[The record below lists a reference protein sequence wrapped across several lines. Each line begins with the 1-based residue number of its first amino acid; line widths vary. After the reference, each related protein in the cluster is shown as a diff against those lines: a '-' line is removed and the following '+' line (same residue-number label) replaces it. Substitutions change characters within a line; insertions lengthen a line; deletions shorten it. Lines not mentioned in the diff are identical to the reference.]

1 MSDAYGDNGMK
12 KLIVAATLLAFCSA
26 ATAFAGTRVPIK
38 DSEEAAQEAD
48 MHARYDHPLTQ
59 VVPNDELKVVITRD
73 VIMHSCCMPP
83 NLVVSGKI
91 TNISDK
97 PVDWVRLHFAFEN
110 KDGKILHGESLYNHQ
125 AESLADDPYIEKV
138 LNEKPHY
145 KPIKPGES
153 DTFGFSV
160 SCTELPVF
168 SKVELF
174 SNDLKQ

>member
-1 MSDAYGDNGMK
+1 MGDAFGDNGMK
-12 KLIVAATLLAFCSA
+12 KLIAVATFLAFCSA
-26 ATAFAGTRVPIK
+26 ATVFAGTRVPIK
-38 DSEEAAQEAD
+38 NSEEAAHEAD

-59 VVPNDELKVVITRD
+59 VVPNDQLKVVVTRD

-91 TNISDK
+91 TNVSEK
-97 PVDWVRLHFAFEN
+97 PIDWVRLHFAFETR
-110 KDGKILHGESLYNHQ
+110 DGKVVHGESLYNHS

-145 KPIKPGES
+145 KPIQPGQS

-160 SCTELPVF
+160 SCTELPAF

-174 SNDLKQ
+174 SNDIKQ